1 MNMAVPVIS
10 FLPMAPVLTA
20 MAAAL
25 LLLFPLRRSL
35 KVGVAL
41 AGALLI
47 LLFAVLLVAGTADGT
62 VLVHQVGGWA
72 APFGI
77 VLTADRLSSYMSLL
91 AAVVGVFALWFMLED
106 RDRVREQHHSLAL
119 MQFLFAGVQLSFLT
133 GDLFNLFVAF
143 EVMLVAS
150 YALAVLGSTREQLR
164 EGFRY
169 IVMNLAASA
178 LLVTACGLAY
188 GTLGTLNF
196 AHLAQRSAELGPRG
210 TVAAIG
216 VLLMLVFAAKGALFP
231 LGFWLPGTYPA
242 LPPAVSAFFA
252 AVLTKVGV
260 YALIRVFTTV
270 FPADNALPQTF
281 LLALGAATMLF
292 GALGAVSQRE
302 WRRILSFTV
311 MGSVGY
317 LAFGVGLGTPDA
329 LRAALVYLAV
339 SVLVTLALF
348 LIAAVAEKASGTS
361 LVRARGFVDY
371 MPLLA
376 ACFLLCALTL
386 AGLPPTAGFIAKY
399 ALIRSGLAAAGLA
412 GASPL
417 VLVAVVSAL
426 LSSLITLYA
435 MIDIWRGF
443 FWGKHGVWPPV
454 YRVPMSQ
461 KLPAYLASALVALLA
476 IFAGPIFGSA
486 SLMSRELRDNAH
498 YIRAVLGDQPVVIP
512 PAPDG
517 TEIQKKD
524 AAH

>member
-1 MNMAVPVIS
+1 MTPQLSM
-10 FLPMAPVLTA
+10 LPLAPVVTA
-20 MAAAL
+20 MGTGLLLLLPLRRPLKVGLALGGALLVLLFAL
-25 LLLFPLRRSL
+25 LLLL
-35 KVGVAL
+35 
-41 AGALLI
+41 
-47 LLFAVLLVAGTADGT
+47 GTADGA

-77 VLTADRLSSYMSLL
+77 VLTADRLSAYFSLL
-91 AAVVGVFALWFMLED
+91 AAVAGAFALWFMLED
-106 RDRVREQHHSLAL
+106 RDRVREQYFSLAL
-119 MQFLFAGVQLSFLT
+119 MHFLFAGVQLSFLT

-169 IVMNLAASA
+169 IVMNLTASS

-188 GTLGTLNF
+188 GVLGTLNF

-210 TVAAIG
+210 TVGAIG
-216 VLLMLVFAAKGALFP
+216 VLLMLVFASKAALFP

-281 LLALGAATMLF
+281 LLTLGAGTMLF
-292 GALGAVSQRE
+292 GALGAVSQKE

-317 LAFGVGLGTPDA
+317 LAFGLGLGTPDA
-329 LRAALVYLAV
+329 LRAALAYLSV

-348 LIAAVAEKASGTS
+348 LLAAVAEKASGNKGI
-361 LVRARGFVDY
+361 RARGFVDF

-376 ACFLLCALTL
+376 ACFLLCALTIS
-386 AGLPPTAGFIAKY
+386 GLPPTAGFVAKY
-399 ALIRSGLAAAGLA
+399 ALIRAGLAAGSGLAL
-412 GASPL
+412 L
-417 VLVAVVSAL
+417 AVVSAL

-435 MIDIWRGF
+435 MITIWRGF
-443 FWGKHGVWPPV
+443 FWGKHPREEPV
-454 YRVPMSQ
+454 RPLPLSLQ
-461 KLPAYLASALVALLA
+461 LPAYLASAVVALLA
-476 IFAGPIFGSA
+476 VFAGPLFGFA
-486 SLMSRELRDNAH
+486 EQTARELRDNGH
-498 YIRAVLGDQPVVIP
+498 YIRAVLGEGPVVIP
-512 PAPDG
+512 ESPNGHD
-517 TEIQKKD
+517 IQKKEGD
-524 AAH
+524 GH